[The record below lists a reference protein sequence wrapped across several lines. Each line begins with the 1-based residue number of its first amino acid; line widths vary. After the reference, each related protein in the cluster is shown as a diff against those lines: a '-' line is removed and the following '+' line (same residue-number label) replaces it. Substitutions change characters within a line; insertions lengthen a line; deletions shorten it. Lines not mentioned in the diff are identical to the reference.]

1 MIRSFKLKIVFSSV
15 LLSGALLAA
24 FGFFCIQMT
33 YRVGL
38 DRIDRELRALVDADM
53 RKSHTDKHWE
63 RYNDALKR
71 MYRSQAGKAFVLS
84 VSEKEGKILFES
96 DGWKQDIATGTI
108 PRPAPPKPEP
118 EETRTRKKPK
128 PNRPE
133 PQPRIAIG
141 EPVYTTVGN
150 WRVMAI
156 NNPEVTLKLGL
167 SLEPLNAE
175 IARFREA
182 LLLAVPIALL
192 LLIGIGWLLAKLAL
206 RPVNTIARTAEKVTA
221 LHLDK
226 RVPGEKADREFRQL
240 IDIIND
246 MLGRLETSF
255 QQAVRFSADAA
266 HELKTP
272 LTILQG
278 QLEAAMQSATD
289 GSGDQRTYKESL
301 DEVQRLKS
309 IIRKL
314 LLLAQ
319 ADSGRL
325 PLNLQPIDF
334 SQMIDNLVEDIGIL
348 NPELDVVAEIQPDI
362 KIQADADLLGQV
374 IQNLAS
380 NAVKFSQN
388 ESPITLSLAAG
399 EQVEFTISNRG
410 QTISAG
416 DREKIFERFFRTDKA
431 HSRKTDGTGLGLS
444 LAREI
449 ALAHGGSLELADS
462 AEDET
467 SFCLTLPGATT

>member
-1 MIRSFKLKIVFSSV
+1 
-15 LLSGALLAA
+15 
-24 FGFFCIQMT
+24 
-33 YRVGL
+33 
-38 DRIDRELRALVDADM
+38 
-53 RKSHTDKHWE
+53 
-63 RYNDALKR
+63 
-71 MYRSQAGKAFVLS
+71 
-84 VSEKEGKILFES
+84 
-96 DGWKQDIATGTI
+96 
-108 PRPAPPKPEP
+108 
-118 EETRTRKKPK
+118 
-128 PNRPE
+128 
-133 PQPRIAIG
+133 
-141 EPVYTTVGN
+141 
-150 WRVMAI
+150 
-156 NNPEVTLKLGL
+156 
-167 SLEPLNAE
+167 
-175 IARFREA
+175 
-182 LLLAVPIALL
+182 
-192 LLIGIGWLLAKLAL
+192 
-206 RPVNTIARTAEKVTA
+206 VTA

-278 QLEAAMQSATD
+278 QLEAAMQSAPD

-325 PLNLQPIDF
+325 PLNIQPVDF

-348 NPELDVVAEIQPDI
+348 NPELEVVAEIQPGI

-380 NAVKFSQN
+380 NAVKFSQD
-388 ESPITLSLAAG
+388 ESPITLTLTANG
-399 EQVEFTISNRG
+399 KVEFTITNCG
-410 QTISAG
+410 QTIAAK
-416 DREKIFERFFRTDKA
+416 DREKVFERFYRTDKA

-449 ALAHGGSLELADS
+449 ALAHSGSLELMDS
-462 AEDET
+462 AED
-467 SFCLTLPGATT
+467 ATTFRLALPKATT